1 MTTDGLRDELA
12 RGFEAERSRL
22 TRLAQRLLGS
32 HADAEDAVQET
43 WVRLQRATGAEAGA
57 ADAIANL
64 GGWLT
69 TVTSRVCLDV
79 LRARRARPEP
89 LDDDT
94 RTVAPVEAG
103 PEAYAEAADSVGTA
117 LLLVLDALSPA
128 ERLAFV
134 LHDVFAVPFD
144 EIGPV
149 IDRTPTAARQLASR
163 ARRRVQGGGSA
174 GSVAA
179 GRGRRREVVDAF
191 LTASKEGR
199 FADLLAVLDPDAVVR
214 SDAAAAAMGSEPELR
229 GAQAVARAYEG
240 RARAIA
246 PALVDGLPGA
256 VWRHRGDIK
265 VVFVFD
271 VVLGDADLDPDAGD
285 DDHDR
290 VREVVLV
297 ADPDRIARADVTHE
311 PGLTVLWWD
320 DPEE

>member
-1 MTTDGLRDELA
+1 
-12 RGFEAERSRL
+12 
-22 TRLAQRLLGS
+22 
-32 HADAEDAVQET
+32 
-43 WVRLQRATGAEAGA
+43 
-57 ADAIANL
+57 
-64 GGWLT
+64 
-69 TVTSRVCLDV
+69 
-79 LRARRARPEP
+79 
-89 LDDDT
+89 
-94 RTVAPVEAG
+94 
-103 PEAYAEAADSVGTA
+103 
-117 LLLVLDALSPA
+117 
-128 ERLAFV
+128 
-134 LHDVFAVPFD
+134 
-144 EIGPV
+144 
-149 IDRTPTAARQLASR
+149 
-163 ARRRVQGGGSA
+163 
-174 GSVAA
+174 
-179 GRGRRREVVDAF
+179 VVDAF